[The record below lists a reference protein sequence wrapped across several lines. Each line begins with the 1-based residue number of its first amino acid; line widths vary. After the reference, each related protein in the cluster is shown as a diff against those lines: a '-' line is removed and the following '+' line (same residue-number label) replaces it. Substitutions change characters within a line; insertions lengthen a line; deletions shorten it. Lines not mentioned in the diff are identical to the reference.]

1 MNADEELSGP
11 LKTGDFDYELPEG
24 FIAQTPV
31 EPRDHSR
38 LMVLSRQDGSI
49 THRRFY
55 DLPDYL
61 RPGDVLVF
69 NDSRVFPARVR
80 GRRSGTGGKVELL
93 LLHRLQNGVWQAL
106 TRPGRRMRP
115 GVSFELSGPAGSVE
129 GRVLEVNVDGSRT
142 VAVSD
147 DDQLV
152 KIGEV
157 PLPPYVR
164 QPLED
169 VERYQT
175 VYSRAMG
182 SVAAPTAG
190 LHFTRE
196 LLDRVRAMGV
206 ATVFVTLHVGW
217 GSFRPVS
224 GDDPAEHE
232 MHSEHWDLGEE
243 AARAINEAKRQ
254 GRRIVSVGTTA
265 IRLLEHAA
273 LLQEQSGGGAEQTVA
288 AGSGW
293 TELFIYPGHRFRV
306 VDALATNFHL
316 PRSTLLMLT
325 SALAGR
331 ERLLRAYS
339 EAMGEGYR
347 FYSLGDAMLI
357 V

>member
-1 MNADEELSGP
+1 M
-11 LKTGDFDYELPEG
+11 
-24 FIAQTPV
+24 
-31 EPRDHSR
+31 
-38 LMVLSRQDGSI
+38 
-49 THRRFY
+49 
-55 DLPDYL
+55 
-61 RPGDVLVF
+61 
-69 NDSRVFPARVR
+69 
-80 GRRSGTGGKVELL
+80 
-93 LLHRLQNGVWQAL
+93 
-106 TRPGRRMRP
+106 
-115 GVSFELSGPAGSVE
+115 
-129 GRVLEVNVDGSRT
+129 LEVNVDGSRT

-232 MHSEHWDLGEE
+232 MHSEHWELGEE

-265 IRLLEHAA
+265 VRLLEHAA
-273 LLQEQSGGGAEQTVA
+273 LLQEAVRRRRRADCRGGFGLDRALHIPRPPLPE
-288 AGSGW
+288 SW
-293 TELFIYPGHRFRV
+293 THWRRTSTCPGRRC
-306 VDALATNFHL
+306 
-316 PRSTLLMLT
+316 SC
-325 SALAGR
+325 
-331 ERLLRAYS
+331 
-339 EAMGEGYR
+339 
-347 FYSLGDAMLI
+347 
-357 V
+357 